1 MWTEEEERECWCGRV
16 CDETEFFVAV
26 DEGLYTF
33 VFIIDFFIFFI
44 DEHKHTKPTS
54 LLPFSTYTPRRP
66 RINRNR
72 YRHSRIQRIAYMS
85 LIAVLFRAIHTFSVL
100 SLIDVFHV
108 FFCIFC
114 FVFVYSEYSECAGDG

>member
-66 RINRNR
+66 RVDRNR
-72 YRHSRIQRIAYMS
+72 HRHPRIQRIAYMS
-85 LIAVLFRAIHTFSVL
+85 LITVLFIFRAIHAFSVL
-100 SLIDVFHV
+100 SLVYVFDVF
-108 FFCIFC
+108 IR
-114 FVFVYSEYSECAGDG
+114 FVLVYSEYSECAGDG